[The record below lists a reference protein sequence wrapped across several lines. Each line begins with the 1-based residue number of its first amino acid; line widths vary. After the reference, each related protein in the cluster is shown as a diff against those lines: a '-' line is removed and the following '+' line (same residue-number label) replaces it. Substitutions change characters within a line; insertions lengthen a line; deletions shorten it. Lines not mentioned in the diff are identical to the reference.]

1 MSTWKKVLITDANI
15 SVGTIS
21 ASLSD
26 NTTDLDSS
34 NHGSVELVVV
44 ESGELKTRTADFNTG
59 AFTAASGTINN
70 NTITLA
76 AGDGLKTGGSFTVNA
91 GSDST
96 VTFDIDVSD
105 FAGTALK
112 DDGSENL
119 TIDFSGLSALTGANA
134 VDADLILVDDG
145 ADGTL
150 KKMTLA
156 NLADY
161 MEDEITGIANSQLDN
176 TSVTVGTTAIS
187 LGGSSTTL
195 AGMTGIDFAAGNA
208 SIAASLGSNT
218 LTLGGANTHVK
229 IAGDL
234 QVVGTTETV
243 STTEL
248 KVEDLTVAVASGSTA
263 SSQADGAGLEVDID
277 ADSDYSANPAIL
289 FQDSHTTFS
298 QFKMRKGV
306 TGEDD
311 AFVAA
316 MTTAGDTSALDALT
330 PGAGTFA
337 MVSNELYIQ
346 IS

>member
-76 AGDGLKTGGSFTVNA
+76 AGDGLQTGGSFTVNA

-145 ADGTL
+145 
-150 KKMTLA
+150 
-156 NLADY
+156 
-161 MEDEITGIANSQLDN
+161 
-176 TSVTVGTTAIS
+176 
-187 LGGSSTTL
+187 
-195 AGMTGIDFAAGNA
+195 
-208 SIAASLGSNT
+208 
-218 LTLGGANTHVK
+218 
-229 IAGDL
+229 
-234 QVVGTTETV
+234 
-243 STTEL
+243 
-248 KVEDLTVAVASGSTA
+248 
-263 SSQADGAGLEVDID
+263 
-277 ADSDYSANPAIL
+277 
-289 FQDSHTTFS
+289 
-298 QFKMRKGV
+298 R
-306 TGEDD
+306 
-311 AFVAA
+311 
-316 MTTAGDTSALDALT
+316 
-330 PGAGTFA
+330 
-337 MVSNELYIQ
+337 
-346 IS
+346 